1 MTYIWQKVNIKRKT
15 DVGKNLQIN
24 LCNLLFFVMFT
35 LVIILFG
42 PLRNDQLC
50 PVHPLNQNINLLH
63 QVWQIVV
70 EPKTFSK
77 KAKLNV
83 SLYSSNLNSLNI
95 NLYDLIFRPKKKKTF
110 AKEIY
115 SYIFINQCFFSPLN
129 APKINDL
136 YMTKSQY

>member
-1 MTYIWQKVNIKRKT
+1 MKI

-50 PVHPLNQNINLLH
+50 PIHPLNQNINLLH
-63 QVWQIVV
+63 QVLQTLV

-83 SLYSSNLNSLNI
+83 SLYSSSLNSLNI
-95 NLYDLIFRPKKKKTF
+95 NL
-110 AKEIY
+110 
-115 SYIFINQCFFSPLN
+115 
-129 APKINDL
+129 
-136 YMTKSQY
+136 

>member
-50 PVHPLNQNINLLH
+50 PIHPLNQNINLLH
-63 QVWQIVV
+63 QVLQTVA

-83 SLYSSNLNSLNI
+83 SLYSSSLNSLNI
-95 NLYDLIFRPKKKKTF
+95 NVYDFIFIQKKSFT
-110 AKEIY
+110 KEIY
-115 SYIFINQCFFSPLN
+115 SYIFINLCFFFSLD
-129 APKINDL
+129 APNINDL
-136 YMTKSQY
+136 